1 MKRHGK
7 KYNEAIKQ
15 VEPNKA
21 YEFKEGIGLIK
32 KLRDPKFDET
42 VELAVNLGIDTK
54 QTDQNIRGTVVL
66 PYGLGKQVKVL
77 VFTKNEK
84 EALSAGADYAGSEE
98 LINKVLGGWLDFDTV
113 IATPDL
119 MGIVSKLGKILG
131 PKKLMPNPK
140 LGTVTFEIA
149 KAVKEAK
156 AGKIEIKND
165 KGGVVHTVIGK
176 KSFSED
182 KLTENFDAVME
193 KFKSM
198 KPATTKG
205 QFLKSAYVST
215 TMGPSLKLEISRYRV

>member
-1 MKRHGK
+1 MKKHGK
-7 KYNEAIKQ
+7 RYNETMKQ
-15 VEPNKA
+15 IDRNNA
-21 YEFKEGIGLIK
+21 YEFKDGI
-32 KLRDPKFDET
+32 KLLKQLQGPKFDET
-42 VELAVNLGIDTK
+42 VDLAVNLGINTK

-66 PYGLGKQVKVL
+66 PYGLGKQVKVV

-98 LINKVLGGWLDFDTV
+98 LVNKVMAGWLDFDTV

-119 MGIVSKLGKILG
+119 MGTVSKLGKILG

-149 KAVKEAK
+149 KAVKDAK

-176 KSFSED
+176 KSFPED
-182 KLTENFDAVME
+182 RLAENFDAVME

-198 KPATTKG
+198 KPVTTKG
-205 QFLKSAYVST
+205 QFLKSAYLST
-215 TMGPSLKLEISRYRV
+215 TMGPSIKLEISRYR

>member
-1 MKRHGK
+1 MKKHGK
-7 KYNEAIKQ
+7 KYSEAVKL
-15 VEPNKA
+15 VDPNKV
-21 YEFKEGIGLIK
+21 YEFKDGVELIK
-32 KLRDPKFDET
+32 KLQGPKFDET
-42 VELAVNLGIDTK
+42 VELSVNLGIDTK

-84 EALSAGADYAGSEE
+84 EALSAGADYAGSED
-98 LINKVLGGWLDFDTV
+98 LVSKVLGGWLDFDTV

-140 LGTVTFEIA
+140 LGTVTIEIA

-165 KGGVVHTVIGK
+165 KGGVVHTVLGK

-205 QFLKSAYVST
+205 QFLKSAYIST
-215 TMGPSLKLEISRYRV
+215 TMGPSVKLEISRYR

>member
-1 MKRHGK
+1 MRIHGK
-7 KYNEAIKQ
+7 IYNEDDKQ
-15 VEPNKA
+15 VERDKI
-21 YEFKEGIGLIK
+21 YDFKDGLALIK
-32 KLRDPKFDET
+32 KLKDHKFDET

-66 PYGLGKQVKVL
+66 PFGLGKQVKVL

-84 EALSAGADYAGSEE
+84 EALDAGADYAGAEE
-98 LINKVLGGWLDFDTV
+98 LVNKVLGGWLDFDTV

-119 MGIVSKLGKILG
+119 MGMVSKLGKILG

-140 LGTVTFEIA
+140 LGTVTFDVA

-165 KGGVVHTVIGK
+165 KGGVVHLVIGK

-182 KLTENFDAVME
+182 RLTDNFNAIME
-193 KFKSM
+193 KLKSI
-198 KPATTKG
+198 KPVSSKG

-215 TMGPSLKLEISRYRV
+215 TMGPSVKISIQTYR

>member
-7 KYNEAIKQ
+7 KYNEVVKQ
-15 VEPNKA
+15 VEPNKV

-32 KLRDPKFDET
+32 KLPGPKFDET

-98 LINKVLGGWLDFDTV
+98 LVNKVLGGWLDFDTV

-119 MGIVSKLGKILG
+119 MSVVSKLGKILG

-140 LGTVTFEIA
+140 LGTVTFEIV

-156 AGKIEIKND
+156 AGKIEMKND

-205 QFLKSAYVST
+205 QFLKSAYIST
-215 TMGPSLKLEISRYRV
+215 TMGPSLKLEISRYR